1 VRVERARL
9 RAVADVEDF
18 IAVAGRDLGFPGG
31 AGKAEGRKQK
41 EESQEEPPGHAGS
54 KAPIAP
60 WARRA
65 REISVSNPKK
75 PGHCPFKE
83 QGNVNNEPEKSHA
96 RNEASSLVQAAVER
110 HQAPLLRYAA
120 RLLGGDADRARDV
133 VQDTFVRLMAQ
144 PPAQV
149 DGHVAEWLFTVCRNR
164 TLDVLRK
171 EGRMKRFEEG
181 QAERLTA
188 PGPLP
193 GHTLERV
200 EQHETVLRLI
210 GKLPHNQQEVVRLK
224 FQNGFSYQEISRIT
238 SLSVTNVGFILHTAL
253 KALRR
258 DMIAQP
264 E

>member
-1 VRVERARL
+1 M
-9 RAVADVEDF
+9 
-18 IAVAGRDLGFPGG
+18 
-31 AGKAEGRKQK
+31 
-41 EESQEEPPGHAGS
+41 
-54 KAPIAP
+54 
-60 WARRA
+60 
-65 REISVSNPKK
+65 
-75 PGHCPFKE
+75 
-83 QGNVNNEPEKSHA
+83 NNEPDQPHA
-96 RNEASSLVQAAVER
+96 SPDSSSFVRAAVER

-164 TLDVLRK
+164 THDVLRK

-181 QAERLTA
+181 QVERLTA
-188 PGPLP
+188 PDPRP
-193 GHTLERV
+193 GRTLERA

-210 GKLPHNQQEVVRLK
+210 GRLPHNQQEVVRLK

-253 KALRR
+253 KTLRR
-258 DMIAQP
+258 EMAGQTD
-264 E
+264 